1 MFLGEFSSFI
11 ICVSVD
17 IRISLG
23 INTTELKKQIFCCF
37 SIDIDD
43 KKTRGQ
49 II

>member
-17 IRISLG
+17 IRISLC
-23 INTTELKKQIFCCF
+23 IKAAELKKQIFCCL
-37 SIDIDD
+37 SINIGD
-43 KKTRGQ
+43 KKTREQ